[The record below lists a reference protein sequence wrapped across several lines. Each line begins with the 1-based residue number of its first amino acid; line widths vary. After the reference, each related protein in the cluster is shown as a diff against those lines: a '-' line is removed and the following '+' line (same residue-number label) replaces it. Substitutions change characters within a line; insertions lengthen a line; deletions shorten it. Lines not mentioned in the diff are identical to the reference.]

1 MEMADMEAVES
12 KMQRETLICQCNSIE
27 HQISFNWIEDK
38 ELEGEVYMEI
48 HLAKLSF
55 WDRLKHGIKYIF
67 GYRCMYGD
75 FDEVILKKED
85 IHKLERIVEFLKK

>member
-1 MEMADMEAVES
+1 MEIKE
-12 KMQRETLICQCNSIE
+12 QRETLICQCNSIE

-55 WDRLKHGIKYIF
+55 LR
-67 GYRCMYGD
+67 
-75 FDEVILKKED
+75 
-85 IHKLERIVEFLKK
+85 

>member
-1 MEMADMEAVES
+1 MEVKE
-12 KMQRETLICQCNSIE
+12 QHETLICQCHSVE
-27 HQISFNWIEDK
+27 HQISFSWTEDK

-67 GYRCMYGD
+67 GYR
-75 FDEVILKKED
+75 
-85 IHKLERIVEFLKK
+85 

>member
-1 MEMADMEAVES
+1 MEVKE
-12 KMQRETLICQCNSIE
+12 QRETLICQCNSIE

-55 WDRLKHGIKYIF
+55 CDRLKHGIKYIF

-75 FDEVILKKED
+75 FDEVILKKND
-85 IHKLERIVEFLKK
+85 VHKLEKVVEFLKK

>member
-1 MEMADMEAVES
+1 MADMGAVES
-12 KMQRETLICQCNSIE
+12 KTQQETLICQCNSIE
-27 HQISFNWIEDK
+27 HQISFSWIEDK

-48 HLAKLSF
+48 HLKPLSV
-55 WDRLKHGIKYIF
+55 WGRLKHGIKYIF

-85 IHKLERIVEFLKK
+85 VNKLERIIEFLKK

>member
-1 MEMADMEAVES
+1 MEAVES
-12 KMQRETLICQCNSIE
+12 KMQQETLICQCNSIE

-55 WDRLKHGIKYIF
+55 WDRLKHGVKYIF
-67 GYRCMYGD
+67 GYRCRYGD
-75 FDEVILKKED
+75 FDEVILKKND
-85 IHKLERIVEFLKK
+85 VHKLEKVVEFLKK